1 MASRAYGWLA
11 LVGMSIVVGGLAGG
25 CPPQIAPDDGK
36 AELRRFASEQEFV
49 DFFKDQA
56 WAQQAPQWRGLGGM
70 FGAPVAADA
79 AGESTNGGGDSG
91 SYSTTNVQEEG
102 VDESDMMKSNGTH
115 LFIARGQTV
124 RIVKATP
131 PEALAEVGQI
141 DVGVPVESFYL
152 VDTKLI
158 VLGQK
163 YDVGAYG
170 PGGPE
175 IMIWPPFYAKS
186 SVVVAEVDV
195 ANPAKPKITRQTE
208 LDGSLVASRLTGG
221 NLYLVLT
228 IVPDLPANPSRLNIQ
243 AMTAEEILP
252 KVRRSDATEPML
264 GWQDYY
270 RPSSGDGYNTT
281 AVVTLEA
288 VDIEHVIGSIAVMAN
303 AGTVYASTE
312 ALYTTDSDYDALN
325 NYRET
330 TRIHKFEYDP
340 QNGAT
345 YVGSGKVPGR
355 LLNQFSLGENAGY
368 LRVATHVDNWEFFG
382 FGGVLVEDGGA
393 AAVATSDAPTRAQ
406 TRNVNEPYNAVYVL
420 KAVGDKLD
428 VVGSLEDIAP
438 GEQLYSARFLG
449 DRGFLV
455 TFLRIDPLFILDL
468 SKPTE
473 PKVMGELKIP
483 GYSDY
488 LHPFGDDLLIGVG
501 QSTRQTPWGGV
512 VPNAVQ
518 LSLFNVSDWENPK
531 LVEQV
536 ELGGYGSYSDVSW
549 THKAFTFMPD
559 RGLLAMPVVLFKD
572 VANPFG
578 DEGGGSWEPQF
589 EGVVC
594 FHVTA
599 EGFTKLGQLAGVEP
613 PECYWTD
620 WRRAAIIDDVLYAVS
635 PVGVGAVNMNT
646 FEGRC
651 ELVLTPGE
659 DEPDPCGGSAGE
671 ADPGQPSGVR

>member
-11 LVGMSIVVGGLAGG
+11 LVGMTIVVGGLAGG
-25 CPPQIAPDDGK
+25 CPPQPAADDGK

-56 WAQQAPQWRGLGGM
+56 WAQQAPQWRGLGGL
-70 FGAPVAADA
+70 FGGLPAATPDTA
-79 AGESTNGGGDSG
+79 EGTGGAGDNGA
-91 SYSTTNVQEEG
+91 SYSTTNTQEEG
-102 VDESDMMKSNGTH
+102 VDESDMMKLNDTH

-131 PEALAEVGQI
+131 PEELAEVGQI
-141 DVGVPVESFYL
+141 DVGVAIESFYL
-152 VDTKLI
+152 VDAKLI

-163 YDVGAYG
+163 YDAGMYG

-228 IVPDLPANPSRLNIQ
+228 IVPDLPANPSRLNIL

-252 KVRRSDATEPML
+252 KVRRGDATEPML
-264 GWQDYY
+264 GWQDYF
-270 RPSSGDGYNTT
+270 RPASGDGYYTT
-281 AVVTLEA
+281 AVVTLDA
-288 VDIEHVIGSIAVMAN
+288 ADIEHVLGSVAIMAN

-312 ALYTTDSDYDALN
+312 ALYTTDSDYDAQN

-340 QNGAT
+340 QSGAT

-382 FGGVLVEDGGA
+382 FGGVIMEDGV
-393 AAVATSDAPTRAQ
+393 AVADAPARSQ

-420 KAVGDKLD
+420 KAVGDKLE

-455 TFLRIDPLFILDL
+455 TFLRIDPLFVLDL
-468 SKPTE
+468 STPTD

-488 LHPFGDDLLIGVG
+488 LHSFGENLLIGVG

-518 LSLFNVSDWENPK
+518 FSLFDVSDWENPT
-531 LVEQV
+531 LIEQV
-536 ELGGYGSYSDVSW
+536 ELGGYGSYCDVSY

-559 RGLLAMPVVLFKD
+559 RGLLAVPVVLYEE
-572 VANPFG
+572 VANPFDDGG
-578 DEGGGSWEPQF
+578 DWGWEPEF

-594 FHVTA
+594 FKVTA
-599 EGFTKLGQLAGVEP
+599 EGFTKLGELAGVTP
-613 PECYWTD
+613 PECYWTG
-620 WRRAAIIDDVLYAVS
+620 WRRAAIIDDTLYAVS
-635 PVGVGAVNMNT
+635 PVGVGAVNMST

-659 DEPDPCGGSAGE
+659 NEPDPCGASGGGTA
-671 ADPGQPSGVR
+671 PGAPWGLR

>member
-11 LVGMSIVVGGLAGG
+11 LVGMVVVVGGLAGG
-25 CPPQIAPDDGK
+25 CPPQPAADDGK

-56 WAQQAPQWRGLGGM
+56 WAQQAPQWRGLGGL
-70 FGAPVAADA
+70 FGLPAAAPDT
-79 AGESTNGGGDSG
+79 AGESTNGEDNSGG
-91 SYSTTNVQEEG
+91 SYSTTNTQEEG

-124 RIVKATP
+124 RVVKATP
-131 PEALAEVGQI
+131 PEELAEVGQI
-141 DVGVPVESFYL
+141 DVGVQIESFYL
-152 VDTKLI
+152 VDAKLL

-163 YDVGAYG
+163 YDAGAYG

-175 IMIWPPFYAKS
+175 LMIWPPFYAKS

-228 IVPDLPANPSRLNIQ
+228 IVPDLPANPSRLNIL

-270 RPSSGDGYNTT
+270 RPGSGDGYYTT

-288 VDIEHVIGSIAVMAN
+288 ADIEHVLGSVAIMAN

-312 ALYTTDSDYDALN
+312 ALYTTDSDYDVQN

-340 QNGAT
+340 ETGAS

-382 FGGVLVEDGGA
+382 FGGVIMADGV
-393 AAVATSDAPTRAQ
+393 AVADAPARAQ

-420 KAVGDKLD
+420 KAVGDKLE
-428 VVGSLEDIAP
+428 VVGSLEDVAP

-468 SKPTE
+468 SKPTD

-488 LHPFGDDLLIGVG
+488 LHPFGENLLIGVG

-512 VPNAVQ
+512 VPDAVQ
-518 LSLFNVSDWENPK
+518 FSLFDVSDWENPT

-536 ELGGYGSYSDVSW
+536 ELGGYGSYCDVSY

-559 RGLLAMPVVLFKD
+559 RGLLAAPVVLYKD

-578 DEGGGSWEPQF
+578 DEGGWGWEPEF

-620 WRRAAIIDDVLYAVS
+620 WRRAAIIDDTLYAVS
-635 PVGVGAVNMNT
+635 PVGVSAVDMNT
-646 FEGRC
+646 FKGRQ

-659 DEPDPCGGSAGE
+659 NEPDPCGGDGGE
-671 ADPGQPSGVR
+671 TEPGGPAGVR

>member
-11 LVGMSIVVGGLAGG
+11 LVGMVIVVGGLAGG
-25 CPPQIAPDDGK
+25 CPPQPAADDGK

-56 WAQQAPQWRGLGGM
+56 WAQQAPQWRGLGGL
-70 FGAPVAADA
+70 FGGLPAAAPDT
-79 AGESTNGGGDSG
+79 AGESTNGGADNGA
-91 SYSTTNVQEEG
+91 SYSTTNTQEEG

-124 RIVKATP
+124 RVVKATP
-131 PEALAEVGQI
+131 PEELAEVGQI
-141 DVGVPVESFYL
+141 DVGVPIESFYL

-163 YDVGAYG
+163 YDVGVYG

-175 IMIWPPFYAKS
+175 ILIWPPFYAKS

-228 IVPDLPANPSRLNIQ
+228 IVPDLPANPSRLNIL

-252 KVRRSDATEPML
+252 KVRRSDATEPLL

-270 RPSSGDGYNTT
+270 RPGSGDGYYTT

-288 VDIEHVIGSIAVMAN
+288 ADIEHVLGSVAIMAN

-312 ALYTTDSDYDALN
+312 ALYTTDSDYDAQN

-340 QNGAT
+340 ETGAS

-382 FGGVLVEDGGA
+382 FGGVIMEDGV
-393 AAVATSDAPTRAQ
+393 AVADAPARAQ

-420 KAVGDKLD
+420 KAVGDKLE
-428 VVGSLEDIAP
+428 VVGSLEDVAP

-468 SKPTE
+468 SEPTD

-488 LHPFGDDLLIGVG
+488 LHPFGENLLIGVG

-518 LSLFNVSDWENPK
+518 LSLFDVSNWEKPK

-536 ELGGYGSYSDVSW
+536 ELGGYGSYCDVSY

-559 RGLLAMPVVLFKD
+559 RGLLAVPVVLYKD
-572 VANPFG
+572 VSNPFG
-578 DEGGGSWEPQF
+578 DEGGWGWEPEF

-599 EGFTKLGQLAGVEP
+599 EGFDKLGELAGVEP

-620 WRRAAIIDDVLYAVS
+620 WRRAAIIDDTLYAVS
-635 PVGVGAVNMNT
+635 PVGVGAVNINT
-646 FEGRC
+646 FEGRQ

-659 DEPDPCGGSAGE
+659 NEPDPCGGNGGE
-671 ADPGQPSGVR
+671 TEPGSPAGVR